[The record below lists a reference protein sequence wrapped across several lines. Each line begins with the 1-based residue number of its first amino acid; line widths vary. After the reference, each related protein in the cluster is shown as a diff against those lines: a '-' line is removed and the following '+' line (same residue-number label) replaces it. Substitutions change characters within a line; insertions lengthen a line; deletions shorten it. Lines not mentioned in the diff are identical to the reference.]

1 MRHFVVVGILV
12 ILASVLFYIGLD
24 SANLM
29 PDAASAQAE
38 PIDWMWNIQ
47 LVAMSFLFSLIFIP
61 MIYSLVVFRRRKG
74 DLSDG
79 MHIEGNTKLELAWT
93 SIPLVVV
100 VIFSVIGAGN
110 LAQTIRRVPSAM
122 VVKVTGIQWSWRFE
136 YPPDPA
142 TGISVISDE
151 LHLPVGKPVL
161 LQMTSTDVI
170 HSFWVPEFRVKQDLV
185 PGRITELS
193 ITPTVEGDYKV
204 RCAEL
209 CGTSHAYMEKPVIVS
224 SQEDFE
230 SWFAGQLQISAELAA
245 TPEGKGQLLVS
256 QNGCGACHS
265 INGAAG
271 IGPTWFGLF
280 GSEVELSDGT
290 TVLADEAFIIESIRQ
305 PQAKIVKGFESQQM
319 VQYTFTDDELAAL
332 VAYIKTLK

>member
-1 MRHFVVVGILV
+1 MRHFVVVGILI
-12 ILASVLFYIGLD
+12 ILASVLLYLGLD
-24 SANLM
+24 SAHLL
-29 PDAASAQAE
+29 PVAASAQAV
-38 PIDWMWNIQ
+38 PIDWLWN
-47 LVAMSFLFSLIFIP
+47 LLLAAMSFLFSLIFVPI
-61 MIYSLVVFRRRKG
+61 MYSLFVFRRRKG
-74 DLSDG
+74 DTSDG
-79 MHIEGNTKLELAWT
+79 MHIEGNTSLELLWS
-93 SIPLVVV
+93 SIPLIVV

-110 LAQTIRRVPSAM
+110 LSETIRRNPSAM

-136 YPPDPA
+136 YPPDPV
-142 TGISVISDE
+142 TGVSVISDE

-185 PGRITELS
+185 PGRITQLS
-193 ITPTVEGDYKV
+193 ITPTLVGGYKV

-209 CGTSHAYMEKPVIVS
+209 CGTSHAYMEKPVVVS
-224 SQEDFE
+224 SQEDFDA
-230 SWFAGQLQISAELAA
+230 WFAAQLQISAELAA
-245 TPEGKGQLLVS
+245 TPEGQGQLLVT

-280 GSEVELSDGT
+280 GSQVELSDGT
-290 TVLADEAFIIESIRQ
+290 TVIADEAYIIESIRQ

-319 VQYTFTDDELAAL
+319 VQYSFTDDELAAL
-332 VAYIKTLK
+332 LAYIKTLK